1 MEECRGDQIESSE
14 QQVMTNHGSLYT
26 LCNIVLAYIYEKI
39 IINIFILVFVLDLYP
54 SPLAIQRILEVAFT
68 AAAEA
73 ITQG

>member
-26 LCNIVLAYIYEKI
+26 LCNFVLAYIYEK
-39 IINIFILVFVLDLYP
+39 NILNISILVLVLDLYP
-54 SPLAIQRILEVAFT
+54 SNFAIQRISEVAFT

>member
-26 LCNIVLAYIYEKI
+26 LCNFVLAYIYEK
-39 IINIFILVFVLDLYP
+39 NILNISILVLVLDLHP
-54 SPLAIQRILEVAFT
+54 SPLAFQRILEAAFT

-73 ITQG
+73 INQG

>member
-14 QQVMTNHGSLYT
+14 QQVRTNHGSLYT
-26 LCNIVLAYIYEKI
+26 LCNFVLAYIYEKN
-39 IINIFILVFVLDLYP
+39 IINIFISVFVLDLYP

>member
-1 MEECRGDQIESSE
+1 MEECKGDQIESSE
-14 QQVMTNHGSLYT
+14 QQVMTNHGSLYI
-26 LCNIVLAYIYEKI
+26 LCNFVLAYMYEKNM
-39 IINIFILVFVLDLYP
+39 INIFILVFVLDLYP